1 MLEELDKPDFIGRL
15 ISGEEKANNELVT
28 VLTPRLWSHF
38 VRKLRSWGLGHGV
51 DEADD
56 LVATTFQKF
65 YESLHRTYNPEKGLI
80 GWILIIAKGVAV
92 DYYREVRSRNE
103 VLINDEA
110 DISCD
115 NTPVAE
121 DESKRPLSLKE
132 VRVGEE
138 FKKLNVSDRK
148 VIRLRVYDGLR
159 FKEIAKRMDKTE
171 EAVKTQYSRAIKK
184 LREAIQGSNLDAG

>member
-1 MLEELDKPDFIGRL
+1 MLDELDKPDFIDRL

-80 GWILIIAKGVAV
+80 GWILTIAKRVAI
-92 DYYREVRSRNE
+92 DYYREVRGRNE
-103 VLINDEA
+103 VLINVEA

-115 NTPVAE
+115 NTPAAE
-121 DESKRPLSLKE
+121 DESNRPLSFKE
-132 VRVGEE
+132 VWVREE
-138 FKKLNVSDRK
+138 FKKLNISDRK
-148 VIRLRVYDGLR
+148 VISLRIDNGFR
-159 FKEIAKRMDKTE
+159 FKKIGEIMGKSE

-184 LREAIQGSNLDAG
+184 LREAMKESNLDEG